1 MEELHIKIMWLPFL
15 TNILI
20 KIDDSFW
27 QILAV
32 FLIKPP
38 QESDADSMMPLV
50 SPLNDEEI
58 DDESSRFFPSDG
70 RDESSPLVDLNGE
83 GKFDDAFSS
92 FL

>member
-1 MEELHIKIMWLPFL
+1 
-15 TNILI
+15 
-20 KIDDSFW
+20 
-27 QILAV
+27 
-32 FLIKPP
+32 
-38 QESDADSMMPLV
+38 MMPLV

-83 GKFDDAFSS
+83 GKFDDALSY